1 MKLRY
6 LNNSLPLNH
15 VLIYYGNIAEFK
27 SDDLLPL
34 LSLNEIK
41 RAGKFAYDSDR
52 RQYIITRAM
61 LKRILEVYLQKGI
74 EKIDFHY
81 DTHGKPFL
89 PVHPNLQFNCSHT
102 SHAFAIGI
110 TQKYNIGI
118 DIEHKDRL
126 VDISKLKKLL
136 FSENEL
142 EQFESIPD
150 VYRQQAF
157 IHCWTKKEALLK
169 ATGSGLTRPMNE
181 FSLSGSKK
189 ETMRFDT
196 VYPGLKNP
204 KWFVKNFH
212 LPGAIVGA
220 LATNGQVKSVNYIN
234 VNEVNW

>member
-1 MKLRY
+1 
-6 LNNSLPLNH
+6 
-15 VLIYYGNIAEFK
+15 
-27 SDDLLPL
+27 
-34 LSLNEIK
+34 
-41 RAGKFAYDSDR
+41 
-52 RQYIITRAM
+52 M

-89 PVHPNLQFNCSHT
+89 PMHPSLQFNCSHT

-118 DIEHKDRL
+118 DIERKDRL

-136 FSENEL
+136 FSANEL
-142 EQFESIPD
+142 EQFENIPGA
-150 VYRQQAF
+150 YRQQAF

-181 FSLSGSKK
+181 FSLSGSEK
-189 ETMRFDT
+189 ETMGFNT

-212 LPGAIVGA
+212 LPGTIVGA
-220 LATNGQVKSVNYIN
+220 LATNGHVKSVNYIN